1 MPKKPD
7 SKTPKMSPLLGS
19 TKPSGGKGGKGGEPS
34 DSDSVDSRGDLRGF
48 IDRDYDS
55 DDNSSYS
62 DDSVSSGSK
71 KRGKRPPR
79 KAAVLAGKRI
89 RNQIKMETAK
99 PEKQSSKHSSSVQSP
114 IKRKTSRA
122 DMEDEDVDNAKL
134 LQQVIKAIQQQALDT
149 KKHKKRDSNKMSD
162 DTDEET
168 DYSDEAES
176 ESSSL
181 RSSMM
186 EDEDSM
192 TDVTETEEEDI
203 DIEYSDEDEDEDD
216 EEYDEDDESGD
227 VEEEHD
233 IMGNHGLILSMG
245 SSDPMVPKR
254 YNMKK
259 EPKAVQ
265 DFVKLVTTPLEDNTI
280 DAQIDQ
286 FKALNEVKQKELL
299 EALENRPTVTD
310 TGVNLMLRILTM
322 KLPQD
327 IKAMILAKY
336 NSLQNMDPSSTEYF
350 KLRNWL
356 DKAVSI
362 PFGEVKGFPVKIEDG
377 NELCSAFMTKAR
389 KCLDDAIF
397 GQDEA
402 KLQILQFISTKL
414 ANPDMA
420 GTCLLLI
427 GPPGIGKTSLIKN
440 GIAKALDWPFQ
451 FISLGG
457 DSDASTYT
465 GHQLV
470 YESSHCGKIV
480 NSLVTAKS
488 MSSVILFDEVDKISA
503 TAKGEEVQN
512 ILIHLTDPAANT
524 NFEDKYLAGIPIDL
538 SKVMFVFSANDINKI
553 DKILLD
559 RLMVIN
565 LNGYDMKQKI
575 TIAEQYILPTAL
587 KDVNLVE
594 RVGISKDILKY
605 IVEEYAGDEKGVREL
620 KRCIEQVAQKINML
634 RIYNSKDLPFHIK
647 DFSLPF
653 VVKKEHVDLF
663 LKKKE
668 DTNKPPMGM
677 YI

>member
-19 TKPSGGKGGKGGEPS
+19 SKPSGKKGGRGDMSES
-34 DSDSVDSRGDLRGF
+34 DDSVDSNGDLRGF
-48 IDRDYDS
+48 IDNDYDTNS
-55 DDNSSYS
+55 DSSYYSES
-62 DDSVSSGSK
+62 DSPGIKNNK
-71 KRGKRPPR
+71 KKGRRPR
-79 KAAVLAGKRI
+79 KAAILASKRI
-89 RNQIKMETAK
+89 RNQIKMEN
-99 PEKQSSKHSSSVQSP
+99 SSSEKRSKTNSTLQSP
-114 IKRKTSRA
+114 NRRKSSRV
-122 DMEDEDVDNAKL
+122 DMEDDTNSDDENAKL
-134 LQQVIKAIQQQALDT
+134 LQQVIKAIQQQAISSKSE
-149 KKHKKRDSNKMSD
+149 KKNNKNQVMKDES
-162 DTDEET
+162 DEET
-168 DYSDEAES
+168 DYSDEELDDD
-176 ESSSL
+176 SSSSNGSL
-181 RSSMM
+181 MS
-186 EDEDSM
+186 DEDTM

-203 DIEYSDEDEDEDD
+203 DIEYSD
-216 EEYDEDDESGD
+216 DEDDESGEA
-227 VEEEHD
+227 EEEHN
-233 IMGNHGLILSMG
+233 IMENHGLILSMG

-259 EPKAVQ
+259 EPKSVQ

-286 FKALNEVKQKELL
+286 FKALSELKQKELL
-299 EALENRPTVTD
+299 EALEKRPTITD

-322 KLPQD
+322 KLPQEV
-327 IKAMILAKY
+327 KAMILAKY

-377 NELCSAFMTKAR
+377 NEACASFMEKAR
-389 KCLDDAIF
+389 KCLDEAIF
-397 GQDEA
+397 GQDES
-402 KLQILQFISTKL
+402 KLQIMQFITTKL

-420 GTCLLLI
+420 GTCLLLV

-480 NSLVTAKS
+480 NSLVAAKS

-524 NFEDKYLAGIPIDL
+524 HFEDKYLAGVPIDL

-575 TIAEQYILPTAL
+575 TIAEQYILPGAL

-594 RVGISKDILKY
+594 RVAISRDILKY
-605 IVEEYAGDEKGVREL
+605 IIEEYANEEKGVREL

-653 VVKKEHVDLF
+653 VVKKEHIDLF
-663 LKKKE
+663 IKKKE
-668 DTNKPPMGM
+668 DTNKPPTGM

>member
-7 SKTPKMSPLLGS
+7 SKTPKMSPLLGPS
-19 TKPSGGKGGKGGEPS
+19 KPSGKKGGRGDVS
-34 DSDSVDSRGDLRGF
+34 DSDDSVDSNGDLRGF
-48 IDRDYDS
+48 IDNDYDS
-55 DDNSSYS
+55 NSDSSYYS
-62 DDSVSSGSK
+62 ENDAPGIKNDK
-71 KRGKRPPR
+71 KKGRQPR
-79 KAAVLAGKRI
+79 KAAILAGKRI
-89 RNQIKMETAK
+89 RNQIKLENSGT
-99 PEKQSSKHSSSVQSP
+99 EKRSSKTSSSLQSP
-114 IKRKTSRA
+114 TRRKSSRV
-122 DMEDEDVDNAKL
+122 DMEDETNSDDENAKL
-134 LQQVIKAIQQQALDT
+134 LQQVIKAIQQQAISS
-149 KKHKKRDSNKMSD
+149 KKSNKNQIMTD
-162 DTDEET
+162 DSDEET
-168 DYSDEAES
+168 DYSDDEMKGDS
-176 ESSSL
+176 SSHESSLMS
-181 RSSMM
+181 
-186 EDEDSM
+186 DEDTMS
-192 TDVTETEEEDI
+192 DITETEEEDI
-203 DIEYSDEDEDEDD
+203 DIEYSDDD
-216 EEYDEDDESGD
+216 DDDESGEA
-227 VEEEHD
+227 EEDHN
-233 IMGNHGLILSMG
+233 IMENHGLILSMG

-259 EPKAVQ
+259 EPKSVQ

-286 FKALNEVKQKELL
+286 FKALPELKQKELL
-299 EALENRPTVTD
+299 EALEKRPTITD

-322 KLPQD
+322 KLPQEV
-327 IKAMILAKY
+327 KAMILAKY

-377 NELCSAFMTKAR
+377 TEACTAFMEKAR
-389 KCLDDAIF
+389 KCLDEAIF
-397 GQDEA
+397 GQDES
-402 KLQILQFISTKL
+402 KLQIMQFITTKL
-414 ANPDMA
+414 ANPEMA
-420 GTCLLLI
+420 GTCLLLV

-480 NSLVTAKS
+480 NSLVAAKS

-524 NFEDKYLAGIPIDL
+524 HFEDKYLAGVPIDL

-575 TIAEQYILPTAL
+575 TIAEQYILPGAL

-594 RVGISKDILKY
+594 RVAISRDILKY
-605 IVEEYAGDEKGVREL
+605 IIEEYASEEKGVREL

-653 VVKKEHVDLF
+653 VVKKEHIDLF
-663 LKKKE
+663 LKKK
-668 DTNKPPMGM
+668 DMDANKPPLGM

>member
-19 TKPSGGKGGKGGEPS
+19 TKPSGKKGGKGNMS
-34 DSDSVDSRGDLRGF
+34 DSDSVDSNGDLRGF
-48 IDRDYDS
+48 INNEYDS
-55 DDNSSYS
+55 NS
-62 DDSVSSGSK
+62 DDSYNEGSDYSGSNNIK
-71 KRGKRPPR
+71 KKGRQPR
-79 KAAVLAGKRI
+79 KAAILAGKRI
-89 RNQIKMETAK
+89 RNQIKMETTGSDK
-99 PEKQSSKHSSSVQSP
+99 RSSKNNSSTQSP
-114 IKRKTSRA
+114 NKRKSSRA
-122 DMEDEDVDNAKL
+122 DMEDEENSDDDNAKL
-134 LQQVIKAIQQQALDT
+134 LQQVIKAIQQQAISSKSG
-149 KKHKKRDSNKMSD
+149 KKNSKNQIMPADS
-162 DTDEET
+162 DEET
-168 DYSDEAES
+168 DYSDEEM
-176 ESSSL
+176 EDSSSEE
-181 RSSMM
+181 SVTS
-186 EDEDSM
+186 DEDTMS
-192 TDVTETEEEDI
+192 DITETEEEDI
-203 DIEYSDEDEDEDD
+203 DIEYSDEDD
-216 EEYDEDDESGD
+216 DDESGD
-227 VEEEHD
+227 AEDEHN
-233 IMGNHGLILSMG
+233 IMENHGLILTMG

-259 EPKAVQ
+259 EPKVVQ

-286 FKALNEVKQKELL
+286 FKALTDLKQKELI
-299 EALENRPTVTD
+299 EALEKRPTITD

-322 KLPQD
+322 KLPQEV
-327 IKAMILAKY
+327 KAMILAKY

-362 PFGEVKGFPVKIEDG
+362 PFGEVKGFPVKIDDG
-377 NELCSAFMTKAR
+377 NEACAAFMTQAR
-389 KCLDDAIF
+389 KCLDESIF

-402 KLQILQFISTKL
+402 KLQIMQFISTKL
-414 ANPDMA
+414 ANPDMV
-420 GTCLLLI
+420 GTCILLV
-427 GPPGIGKTSLIKN
+427 GDPGIGKTTLIKN

-480 NSLVTAKS
+480 NSLVAAKS
-488 MSSVILFDEVDKISA
+488 MSSVILFDELDKISS

-524 NFEDKYLAGIPIDL
+524 HFEDKYLAGVPIDL
-538 SKVMFVFSANDINKI
+538 SKIMFVFSANDINKI

-559 RLMVIN
+559 RLMVIR
-565 LNGYDMKQKI
+565 LNGYDMKQKT
-575 TIAEQYILPTAL
+575 TIAEQYILPNAL

-605 IVEEYAGDEKGVREL
+605 IIEGYASEEKGVREL
-620 KRCIEQVAQKINML
+620 KRCVEQVVQKINML

-653 VVKKEHVDLF
+653 VVKREHIDLF
-663 LKKKE
+663 LKKK
-668 DTNKPPMGM
+668 DNDANKPPLGM